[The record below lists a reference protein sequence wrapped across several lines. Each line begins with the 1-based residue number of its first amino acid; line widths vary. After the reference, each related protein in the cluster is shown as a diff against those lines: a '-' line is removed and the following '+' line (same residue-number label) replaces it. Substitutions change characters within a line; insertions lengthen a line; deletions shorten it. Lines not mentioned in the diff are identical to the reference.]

1 MSNLQLGFKGDVLV
15 PVDSHFP
22 VEKFKAITDGYD
34 ADDKRAVADARA
46 KLATAFKA
54 KAKSVN
60 EKYIVPPKTTD
71 FAIVYAPTES
81 LYKELTEYQDPST
94 KELLTQELMKKHKVV
109 ICGPNTLSAY
119 LQSLHMG
126 FQSLKVQK
134 GATEIYNHLKTISSR
149 FGKHFENII
158 SLRKKLEEA
167 MSVVDKFGTDA
178 RSITRTLERANLK
191 TEIQNLKDTLNN
203 TINTSLGSM
212 STSFNNL
219 STGVTKDMTEAL
231 TKVDEKVGNF
241 NQQVQ
246 LLNQSQEGITKI
258 LAGVKKYGTLAE
270 FSLDALIKD
279 LLPAS
284 QFMTNVKMKEDTSEN
299 VEFAIRLQGDVLVPV
314 DSHFPVEKFKAITD
328 GYDADDKRAV
338 ADARAK
344 LATAFKAKAKSVN
357 EKYIV
362 PPKTTDFAIV
372 YAPTESLYKEL
383 TEYQDPSTKELLTQE
398 LMKKHKVVIC
408 GPNTLSAYLQSLHMG
423 FQSLKVQKGATEIYN
438 HLKTISSRFGKH
450 FENIISLRKKLE
462 EAMSVVDKFGT
473 DARSITRTLESIKD
487 PEQLEK
493 AVQTENV
500 EKFVDHSKQAK
511 N

>member
-1 MSNLQLGFKGDVLV
+1 MDTILLIILILLLGVVSIILYLNLK
-15 PVDSHFP
+15 
-22 VEKFKAITDGYD
+22 
-34 ADDKRAVADARA
+34 
-46 KLATAFKA
+46 
-54 KAKSVN
+54 
-60 EKYIVPPKTTD
+60 PKPLD
-71 FAIVYAPTES
+71 ENANKQGE
-81 LYKELTEYQDPST
+81 
-94 KELLTQELMKKHKVV
+94 
-109 ICGPNTLSAY
+109 
-119 LQSLHMG
+119 
-126 FQSLKVQK
+126 
-134 GATEIYNHLKTISSR
+134 EI
-149 FGKHFENII
+149 
-158 SLRKKLEEA
+158 
-167 MSVVDKFGTDA
+167 
-178 RSITRTLERANLK
+178 ANLK
-191 TEIQNLKDTLNN
+191 LEITNLKDSLNT
-203 TINTSLGSM
+203 TINNSLGSM
-212 STSFNNL
+212 STSFNAL
-219 STGVTKDMTEAL
+219 STGVTKDMTETL
-231 TKVDEKVGNF
+231 TKVEEKVGNF

-284 QFMTNVKMKEDTSEN
+284 QFMTNVKMQENTSEN
-299 VEFAIRLQGDVLVPV
+299 VEFAIKLQGDVLVPV

-338 ADARAK
+338 ADARK
-344 LATAFKAKAKSVN
+344 QLASAFKAKAKSVN

-398 LMKKHKVVIC
+398 LMKKYKVVIC

-438 HLKTISSRFGKH
+438 HLKTISTRFSKH

-462 EAMSVVDKFGT
+462 EAMGVVDKFGT

-487 PEQLEK
+487 PEQIEK
-493 AVQTENV
+493 AVETENV
-500 EKFVDHSKQAK
+500 EKFVERNRQLK